1 MEVNL
6 KYTHNHVIYLADSL
20 SFRCVKEVRNELLN
34 LFKDGHSPSSALYV
48 YQDNLHLKA
57 KNEQEL
63 IELLTDRS
71 INPDYDYTAN
81 IFWEYRRAMLGGRN
95 GELMF
100 KRLEV
105 VVRDYNAS
113 GLGKAALQEY
123 DTHVGKAFII
133 CIVTELMSR
142 VHEKVPQAA
151 EICYVDASTSFES
164 LNTSITL
171 IYTSCAVGALPLGLF
186 VTSDESEVTLEKAVF
201 KFYFNFILIFYSIL
215 FHFISLLLIN

>member
-1 MEVNL
+1 MHPLEVNL
-6 KYTHNHVIYLADSL
+6 KYTHNHVIYSADLL
-20 SFRCVKEVRNELLN
+20 SFWHVKEEVQIELLN
-34 LFKDGHSPSSALYV
+34 LFKDGHSPSSALYI

-81 IFWEYRRAMLGGRN
+81 IFREYRRAMLGGRN

-123 DTHVGKAFII
+123 DARLH
-133 CIVTELMSR
+133 
-142 VHEKVPQAA
+142 
-151 EICYVDASTSFES
+151 
-164 LNTSITL
+164 
-171 IYTSCAVGALPLGLF
+171 
-186 VTSDESEVTLEKAVF
+186 
-201 KFYFNFILIFYSIL
+201 
-215 FHFISLLLIN
+215 